1 MSPISSTFQ
10 QKVYSHSL
18 LETTCNTS
26 PAGLMQKF
34 RFSNGKKVFETKSPG
49 LPIFY
54 QNAKLL
60 ALCSL
65 GIEVDGKYP
74 VQEYIPYTYTPYRME
89 IYRILSWNILSIEH
103 HRVWVHQET
112 SWLLLQAK
120 VGKSEFQCSLASFV
134 L

>member
-1 MSPISSTFQ
+1 
-10 QKVYSHSL
+10 
-18 LETTCNTS
+18 
-26 PAGLMQKF
+26 
-34 RFSNGKKVFETKSPG
+34 VFETKSPG

-65 GIEVDGKYP
+65 GVEVDGKYP
-74 VQEYIPYTYTPYRME
+74 VQEYIPHTPYRME

-112 SWLLLQAK
+112 SWLLL
-120 VGKSEFQCSLASFV
+120 
-134 L
+134 